1 MSHPVS
7 PARAGYGTMQQQQA
21 QAQAQHQGYSQG
33 QDYAEMMHRAEMMQL
48 QQGAYAD
55 DPNAFDL
62 SYGVR
67 LSLFVLRE
75 R

>member
-1 MSHPVS
+1 
-7 PARAGYGTMQQQQA
+7 MQQQQA

-48 QQGAYAD
+48 QHGAYAD

-67 LSLFVLRE
+67 QIHF
-75 R
+75 